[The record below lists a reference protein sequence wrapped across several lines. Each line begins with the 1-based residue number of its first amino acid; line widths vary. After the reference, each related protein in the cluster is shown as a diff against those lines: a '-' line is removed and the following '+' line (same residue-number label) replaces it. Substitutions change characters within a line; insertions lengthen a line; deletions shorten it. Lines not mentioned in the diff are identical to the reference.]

1 MDRKEHGSPHPHVRR
16 GRGDHDGAVGER
28 RNAVQHLGTVGTPPT
43 GPCGAGVACMV
54 DPWSWSHEAME
65 HFDVLGARFWPIDA
79 APSMTLLGVDRFAI
93 LGLMSE
99 IEATAAD

>member
-1 MDRKEHGSPHPHVRR
+1 MCTTARSSRSPSWVM
-16 GRGDHDGAVGER
+16 
-28 RNAVQHLGTVGTPPT
+28 PPT
-43 GPCGAGVACMV
+43 GTYGAGVACV
-54 DPWSWSHEAME
+54 INPWSWSHEAME
-65 HFDVLGARFWPIDA
+65 HFDVLGARFGPIDA